1 VSSQTEAAEATATT
15 DGTHAE
21 VLRGAVANRGRV
33 VRIGDT
39 VRRPVAP
46 RRRATHRLLR
56 HLESAGYLG
65 APRLLAADERF
76 ESLSW
81 IDGQA
86 ARTPLPDWS
95 LSDAA
100 LASVADL
107 VRRFHEVCRSFDPAG
122 DSWPTPVPPDY
133 RGGVVSH
140 NDLHPGNIIFAGGA
154 AVGLIDFDLAGP
166 GGPIWDLATLARG
179 WAPLVADRDLP
190 EGFEDAPE
198 RRYHRLALLV
208 DAYRLPRQD
217 RLAVVD
223 ALLPNH
229 DWTYRIVTDA
239 VGLGHPGFSSYWTVV
254 AQQAARARNWLLDQ
268 HAHLRRAVR

>member
-15 DGTHAE
+15 ASAGAE
-21 VLRGAVANRGRV
+21 MLGGAVANRGQV

-46 RRRATHRLLR
+46 QRRATHRLLR

-81 IDGQA
+81 IAGRA
-86 ARTPLPDWS
+86 ACNPLPDWS
-95 LSDAA
+95 LGDAT
-100 LASVADL
+100 LASVAEL
-107 VRRFHEVCRSFDPAG
+107 VRRFHDVCRSFDPAG
-122 DSWPTPVPPDY
+122 DDWPRPVPSGY
-133 RGGVVSH
+133 RGGTVSH
-140 NDLHPGNIIFAGGA
+140 NDLHPGNIIFSGGA

-166 GGPIWDLATLARG
+166 GDPIWDLATLARG

-190 EGFEDAPE
+190 EGFGEAPE
-198 RRYHRLALLV
+198 RRYHRLALLL
-208 DAYRLPRQD
+208 DAYRLPRRD
-217 RLAVVD
+217 RLAVVG
-223 ALLPNH
+223 ALVPNH

-239 VGLGHPGFSSYWTVV
+239 VGLGHPGFTSYLSVV
-254 AQQAARARNWLLDQ
+254 GQQTARARTWLLDQ
-268 HAHLRRAVR
+268 QAHLSRAVR